1 MILFLCFMKLLG
13 IFIGSLL
20 SGVLGAG
27 ASVLYSQTKTGEDF
41 DISALCA
48 ARGGAWVHGSA
59 FPLCMTPGEG
69 LLQFVD
75 GNFIAF
81 EGWEETKE
89 VSAAGSSEEEEENDP
104 WEQGYRAPLAKKE
117 IVQSETCT
125 ERKTEKYEGRV
136 ARVDFSTWP
145 DASKYRT
152 AITKDVSRGVNFAGS
167 YIVSTW
173 GCGSR
178 RDACVGHA
186 ILDARNGAIVLYGIQ
201 GKRAGE
207 FSIDANQLVM
217 TTTDGEK
224 RKWSIEGDELV
235 SCL

>member
-1 MILFLCFMKLLG
+1 MILFLFSMKLLG
-13 IFIGSLL
+13 MFIGSLL
-20 SGVLGAG
+20 SGALGTG
-27 ASVLYSQTKTGEDF
+27 ASFLYPQTKTGADF

-59 FPLCMTPGEG
+59 FPLCMTPGDG

-81 EGWEETKE
+81 EGWEETK
-89 VSAAGSSEEEEENDP
+89 
-104 WEQGYRAPLAKKE
+104 KE
-117 IVQSETCT
+117 MAQSETCT
-125 ERKTEKYEGRV
+125 ERKMEKYEGRV

-145 DASKYRT
+145 DASKYRS

-207 FSIDANQLVM
+207 FSIDANQLVI

>member
-1 MILFLCFMKLLG
+1 MKLLAMY
-13 IFIGSLL
+13 IGSVLSVFWGTGISLL
-20 SGVLGAG
+20 RPTPEQVVSFDM
-27 ASVLYSQTKTGEDF
+27 AS
-41 DISALCA
+41 LCE
-48 ARGGAWVHGSA
+48 ARGGAWVHGSV
-59 FPLCMTPGEG
+59 FPLCMTPEEG

-75 GNFIAF
+75 GTFVAF
-81 EGWEETKE
+81 QGFETTEEALAAEEGKI
-89 VSAAGSSEEEEENDP
+89 SEEIDP
-104 WEQGYRAPLAKKE
+104 WEEGYRAPLAQQD
-117 IVQSETCT
+117 IAVSDTCA
-125 ERKTEKYEGRV
+125 EREVEKYLGRV

-207 FSIDANQLVM
+207 FSIDANQLVI

-224 RKWSIEGDELV
+224 RKWSIEGDELI